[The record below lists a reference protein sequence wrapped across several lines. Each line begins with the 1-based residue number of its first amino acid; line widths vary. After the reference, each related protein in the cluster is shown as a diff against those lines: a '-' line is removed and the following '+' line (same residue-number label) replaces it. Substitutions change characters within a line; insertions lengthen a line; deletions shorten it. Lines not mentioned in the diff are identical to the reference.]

1 MTVVRPPVGVCS
13 AMAAVLGVLGTERQ
27 VKERGPALLL
37 VWPTAFQEH
46 RVGTSVGPK
55 GKTGTDGGGV
65 TQSWG
70 AGEYAGALVLY
81 RHRPVSYDMLWMSD
95 LH

>member
-1 MTVVRPPVGVCS
+1 M
-13 AMAAVLGVLGTERQ
+13 
-27 VKERGPALLL
+27 
-37 VWPTAFQEH
+37 
-46 RVGTSVGPK
+46 GTSVGPK
-55 GKTGTDGGGV
+55 GKTGTDRGGV